1 MRSKYVVTLIYPYLT
16 FFPESCSSL
25 QVEVDRR
32 NSQVHHPREDS
43 QLRSDQIVVIER
55 SFKRLLLS
63 SQGHTLVGGFIETKS
78 FGTPRR
84 LFDTGHTGRSSR
96 SWWSRSRSR
105 GYENS
110 ASPQRPAR
118 PASLYFLEV
127 LEGFEPSNA
136 SKA

>member
-25 QVEVDRR
+25 QGEVDRR
-32 NSQVHHPREDS
+32 NSQVHPPREDS

-55 SFKRLLLS
+55 SFKRLLS

-96 SWWSRSRSR
+96 SWWSRSR

-110 ASPQRPAR
+110 PSPQRPAR

-127 LEGFEPSNA
+127 LDGLA
-136 SKA
+136 RL